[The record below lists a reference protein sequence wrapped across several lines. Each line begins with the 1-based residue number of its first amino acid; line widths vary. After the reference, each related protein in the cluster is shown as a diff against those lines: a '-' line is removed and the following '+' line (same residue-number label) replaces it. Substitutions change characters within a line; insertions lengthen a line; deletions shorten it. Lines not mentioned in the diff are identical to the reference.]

1 MIKEIVDELVEKIC
15 YGKRRDGSIEW
26 ENTIGL
32 FSVDEAT
39 QETEN
44 VTLSTNEII
53 EDTQS
58 TREEFNNGISRN
70 AIGKNKD

>member
-15 YGKRRDGSIEW
+15 YGKRRDGSIESV
-26 ENTIGL
+26 NTIGL
-32 FSVDEAT
+32 FSIDEAT

-58 TREEFNNGISRN
+58 TKEEFNNGISRN